1 MLSKEE
7 LFKVNNFKQREMEKF
22 EKELDA
28 ELRKTTDVSV
38 TLYYQ
43 EDYMKEYLKSLTK
56 FEMGLILLISVINI
70 ALGFMDGSNT
80 LIGGYR
86 KYHRSS
92 LCSNDCKRSYQLLLF
107 WLN

>member
-38 TLYYQ
+38 TLYY
-43 EDYMKEYLKSLTK
+43 
-56 FEMGLILLISVINI
+56 
-70 ALGFMDGSNT
+70 
-80 LIGGYR
+80 
-86 KYHRSS
+86 
-92 LCSNDCKRSYQLLLF
+92 
-107 WLN
+107 